1 MKFYRCIP
9 GNNRSGGG
17 RVYLTCL
24 QTFKPTGEP
33 APTANGECCNI
44 SDRSDPLLQ
53 TPCLVGAGSPTIIA
67 ENPQSHKP
75 APTRRQIANLPDTI
89 LGIKPKKPGFCRF

>member
-9 GNNRSGGG
+9 GMNRS
-17 RVYLTCL
+17 YI
-24 QTFKPTGEP
+24 K
-33 APTANGECCNI
+33 

-67 ENPQSHKP
+67 ENRQSHKP
-75 APTRRQIANLPDTI
+75 APARRQIANLPDRI
-89 LGIKPKKPGFCRF
+89 LRTNTKETWFFVSF